1 MDGGNFNGLH
11 MACELSMT
19 DPSSDPNFDRV
30 TQLAATIFGLPYAAL
45 ILAENGAAELKSTYG
60 TGDLPQAAIPDV
72 GNLQAEPRLADL
84 DAMTHDVGLR
94 FRASAPLVGGAGAL
108 LGWLC
113 VMGREPRQDFGPTET
128 RILQGL
134 ADMAVE
140 LVELRRD
147 QLALLERSREITH
160 LAHHDPLT
168 ELGNR
173 RHLDKA
179 LSHTIKGLRPQEQLV
194 LYCVDLDGFK
204 RVNDS
209 LGHGAGDLLLRDV
222 TMRLRGAIRPSDTI
236 ARIGG
241 DEFAIVQSGVRA
253 VAESAR
259 FANGIIAAVSKPYG
273 LNGHQVRIGTSI
285 GAAVGRFP
293 LPSPEQLLFE
303 ADRALYRAK
312 EAGRGRFAMFDSA
325 RASPA
330 PARFVLSRLRFDPST
345 KGHRPVR
352 VHP

>member
-1 MDGGNFNGLH
+1 MDGGDCKGLH
-11 MACELSMT
+11 TACELSMT

-30 TQLAATIFGLPYAAL
+30 TQLAATIFGLPHAIL
-45 ILAENGAAELKSTYG
+45 ILVGDNAAELKSTFG
-60 TGDLPQAAIPDV
+60 FGDLARAEAVVASDPT
-72 GNLQAEPRLADL
+72 LEPRLADL
-84 DAMTHDVGLR
+84 GGLADQADLR
-94 FRASAPLVGGAGAL
+94 FLASAPLVGGAGAAF
-108 LGWLC
+108 GWLC
-113 VMGREPRQDFGPTET
+113 VMGREPRQDFDPTEI

-259 FANGIIAAVSKPYG
+259 FANGIIAAVSRPYG

-330 PARFVLSRLRFDPST
+330 PARFVLSRLRFDASP

-352 VHP
+352 AHP

>member
-1 MDGGNFNGLH
+1 MDGGDCTGLH
-11 MACELSMT
+11 MTCELSMT
-19 DPSSDPNFDRV
+19 GPSSDPNFDRV
-30 TQLAATIFGLPYAAL
+30 TRLAATIFGLPYAVL
-45 ILAENGAAELKSTYG
+45 FLAGSHGAELKSTFG
-60 TGDLPQAAIPDV
+60 FGDLPDGPVVPSSDV
-72 GNLQAEPRLADL
+72 EPRLSGLGRLTDDL
-84 DAMTHDVGLR
+84 GLH
-94 FRASAPLVGGAGAL
+94 FQASAPMAGEAGAV

-113 VMGREPRQDFGPTET
+113 VMGSEPRPGFDATET

-140 LVELRRD
+140 LVEMRRE
-147 QLALLERSREITH
+147 QLALLERSREIAH

-179 LSHTIKGLRPQEQLV
+179 LSHTIKGLRPHEQLV

-222 TMRLRGAIRPSDTI
+222 TMRLRSAIRPSDTI

-253 VAESAR
+253 VAESTR
-259 FANGIIAAVSKPYG
+259 FANSIISAVSKPYG
-273 LNGHQVRIGTSI
+273 LNGHSVRIGTSI

-293 LPSPEQLLFE
+293 SPSPEQLLFE

-312 EAGRGRFAMFDSA
+312 ETGRGRFAMFDGA
-325 RASPA
+325 RAGAAA
-330 PARFVLSRLRFDPST
+330 PRFVLSRLRFDPPAP
-345 KGHRPVR
+345 RPVR